1 MKKSRSSRQA
11 ASVSPYSA
19 TASVAAHP
27 YNYVSRKF
35 YNDLVDRI
43 VEACGLLPNAGNLR
57 LEAIM
62 MINSY
67 LHKKTIDLTACP
79 TELALIFTILRPE
92 IDRAMA
98 RSASARRRAAS
109 RRKMNHPENRRDDG
123 AEELREGSA
132 EAPRKGRAEE
142 RMKSGIIS
150 SHHRMATDKPRC
162 VTTLPDSN
170 RKAAMCHHSGWQ
182 PISSDLAP
190 LAGRQPVSR
199 DLAPL
204 PDGNQKATI
213 WHPLAGWQ
221 PISRDAASPLR
232 MASEKLRSS
241 DALVAFTFAEEIQ
254 S

>member
-43 VEACGLLPNAGNLR
+43 VEACGLLPDAGNLR
-57 LEAIM
+57 MEAII

-98 RSASARRRAAS
+98 RCRRAAS
-109 RRKMNHPENRRDDG
+109 RRKMNHPENRRDDSVEEQMEER
-123 AEELREGSA
+123 AEERMKGSA
-132 EAPRKGRAEE
+132 EEQTDGSAEERTEGSAEE

-150 SHHRMATDKPRC
+150 SHHRMATGKRRSSDVTSPCRMATDKPRC
-162 VTTLPDSN
+162 GTTLPDGN
-170 RKAAMCHHSGWQ
+170 R
-182 PISSDLAP
+182 
-190 LAGRQPVSR
+190 
-199 DLAPL
+199 
-204 PDGNQKATI
+204 
-213 WHPLAGWQ
+213 
-221 PISRDAASPLR
+221 
-232 MASEKLRSS
+232 
-241 DALVAFTFAEEIQ
+241 
-254 S
+254 